1 MLCNRYHV
9 ILMEYFDS
17 SYDTVFNHLTNV
29 HLELSGKVNDP
40 YPFLALKSQK
50 INCQDDQFMLN
61 QIQITKF
68 NSILKEKL
76 FSLFVCLFIVPFF

>member
-1 MLCNRYHV
+1 
-9 ILMEYFDS
+9 MEYFDS

-29 HLELSGKVNDP
+29 DLELSGKVNDP

-61 QIQITKF
+61 QIQNNEI
-68 NSILKEKL
+68 
-76 FSLFVCLFIVPFF
+76 